1 MRWLVRIS
9 GLVCGV
15 VLGAG
20 LVAVALAQDE
30 PVIQPIDISTP
41 TPAPTATPFQRDL
54 QPTPTP
60 DPDLARPQV
69 LCSAAGYDTG
79 LQGACSYTVR
89 PGDTLLTIA
98 LETGLDLE
106 DTPCA
111 IAPDFEPN
119 SPLVIGDLLAVPPA
133 NIRCHA
139 VQPGETLNDIAAQ
152 YGSTAAQIYFLAWNR
167 LGEVPLDSVVPTP
180 GWHLRVPLPLTLTAE
195 LGAVPAAATGEGETS
210 FLPLILEM
218 PVNTSPFTLF
228 AAGSAQLSD
237 RAPASMGPIPA
248 NWPYGSGAFVWPVYG
263 WLSQGYRADHRAIDI
278 AAPIGTAI
286 TAADR
291 GVVIRAGWN
300 DQGYGQFVI
309 IDHNI
314 DYITLYAHLSQVL
327 VQEGQVVAQGDLIGA
342 VGSTGNSTGP
352 HLHFEIRDFGRRT
365 NPLELLALQ

>member
-1 MRWLVRIS
+1 MI
-9 GLVCGV
+9 GLASVV
-15 VLGAG
+15 VLGLCLCAP
-20 LVAVALAQDE
+20 ATAQDE
-30 PVIQPIDISTP
+30 PVVAPADISTP
-41 TPAPTATPFQRDL
+41 TPAPTATPLQRDL
-54 QPTPTP
+54 PLTPTP
-60 DPDLARPQV
+60 DPDLAQPQV
-69 LCSAAGYDTG
+69 LCNAAGYATG

-111 IAPDFEPN
+111 IAPDFDPN

-139 VQPGETLNDIAAQ
+139 VQPGETLDDIAAQ

-167 LGEVPLDSVVPTP
+167 LGDLPLDSVVLTP
-180 GWHLRVPLPLTLTAE
+180 GRHLRVPLPLTAE
-195 LGAVPAAATGEGETS
+195 LGAVPAATTGEEETS

-228 AAGSAQLSD
+228 AEGSARRSD

-248 NWPYGSGAFVWPVYG
+248 NWPYGSGAFAWPVYG

-278 AAPIGTAI
+278 AAPVGTAI

-300 DQGYGQFVI
+300 DQGYGQFVV

-314 DYITLYAHLSQVL
+314 DYITLYAHLDQVL
-327 VQEGQVVAQGDLIGA
+327 VQEGQVVAQGDLLGT

>member
-1 MRWLVRIS
+1 
-9 GLVCGV
+9 
-15 VLGAG
+15 
-20 LVAVALAQDE
+20 
-30 PVIQPIDISTP
+30 
-41 TPAPTATPFQRDL
+41 
-54 QPTPTP
+54 
-60 DPDLARPQV
+60 
-69 LCSAAGYDTG
+69 
-79 LQGACSYTVR
+79 VR
-89 PGDTLLTIA
+89 PGDTLLTVA
-98 LETGLDLE
+98 LETGLDLA

-111 IAPDFEPN
+111 IAPDFDPN

-139 VQPGETLNDIAAQ
+139 VQPGETLDSIAAQ
-152 YGSTAAQIYFLAWNR
+152 YGVSAAQIYFLAWNR
-167 LGEVPLDSVVPTP
+167 LGATPLDEVAPAT
-180 GWHLRVPLPLTLTAE
+180 GWHLRVPLPLAAE
-195 LGAVPAAATGEGETS
+195 LGAVPDAAADKGENS

-218 PVNTSPFTLF
+218 PVDTSPFTLF
-228 AAGSAQLSD
+228 AEGSARHASD

-248 NWPYGSGAFVWPVYG
+248 DWPYGSGAFVWPVYG
-263 WLSQGYRADHRAIDI
+263 WLSQGYRADHRAVDI

-300 DQGYGQFVI
+300 NQGYGQFVV

-314 DYITLYAHLSQVL
+314 DYITLYAHLDQIFVE
-327 VQEGQVVAQGDLIGA
+327 EGQVVAQGDLIGT